1 MKNFILLSCLTVF
14 VACTDFSSEVMDI
27 THTKTIPI
35 EEALSSLEDFLYISE
50 IKTKSVIDKISG
62 YEVMVI
68 GADELSINTKSNQVI
83 TLPDTLL
90 YAVNFTDGGFALL
103 SANTDLNESI
113 ICVTENGSLSRDD
126 FISANSFL
134 MYSEQSVP
142 LINNTESDE
151 LEDVVCQDAGKN
163 YLYSLLT
170 SAAIIDYY
178 DSINISYDYEEPKTK
193 ASTSTKVGPLL
204 QTKWTQDEPFDL
216 YKDPPGCAVIATAQI
231 MAYNEKP
238 LSYDFKTVSVSWA
251 TLRTVYPSSDINSL
265 GYPGTEYQVAHLAQE
280 LGNSSNCDVNSTGG
294 TTIEKVKDTFE
305 KYGYDVTKKIGCAN
319 ADIKKIAN
327 KIVDDRKPVY
337 MRGQMKDIVTGDQK
351 GHAWVID
358 GVYGDMFHI
367 NWGWHGDCDGYYNK
381 GVFNTADLMSYD
393 SMDPGTSQL
402 SADFYH
408 YFRYLLY

>member
-35 EEALSSLEDFLYISE
+35 EEALSSLEDFLYTSE

-113 ICVTENGSLSRDD
+113 ICVTENGALSLDN

-134 MYSEQSVP
+134 ISSEQAVSVT
-142 LINNTESDE
+142 NSMESDE
-151 LEDVVCQDAGKN
+151 LEDVICQDAGKD

-170 SAAIIDYY
+170 SAAILDYY
-178 DSINISYDYEEPKTK
+178 GTTNITYEDPKTK
-193 ASTSTKVGPLL
+193 ASTSVKVGPLL

-238 LSYDFKTVSVSWA
+238 VSYDFKTVSVSWA
-251 TLRTVYPSSDINSL
+251 TLRTLYPSSDINSY

-319 ADIKKIAN
+319 ADIRRITQQ
-327 KIVDDRKPVY
+327 IVDERKPVY
-337 MRGQMKDIVTGDQK
+337 MRGQMKDIVTGEQK

-358 GVYGDMFHI
+358 GVNGDMFHI
-367 NWGWHGDCDGYYNK
+367 NWGWHGDSDGYYSK

-393 SMDPGTSQL
+393 SSDPGISNM